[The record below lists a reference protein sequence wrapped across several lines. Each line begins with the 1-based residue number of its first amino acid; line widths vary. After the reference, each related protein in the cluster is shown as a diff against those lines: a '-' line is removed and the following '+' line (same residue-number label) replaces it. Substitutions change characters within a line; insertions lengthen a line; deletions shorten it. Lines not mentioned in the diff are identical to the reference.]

1 MSPENAINL
10 NKVSYFPL
18 EEYISKIKLTDDILN
33 HLDVTNRDFDKYINR
48 LKQYPSPTVLYFL
61 INSFLNEIIDT
72 NLIENHIIDP
82 IEINNYNVFVK
93 SLSMNNKR
101 IKELHQFVT
110 RDDTIKDYRTSE
122 VRVSALN
129 NGNEQ
134 IFWYGVNPEEINKF
148 MNDFL
153 KIYHNHSLSIFDQN
167 PFVKSALLHLLFV
180 RIHPFSDGNGR
191 TARIIHTIK
200 FTQMVNDIYKSHL
213 KISPLH
219 LSQSI
224 LLNKPTYQ
232 KRINSIYFDLEHNSN
247 EDINNFINFILDM
260 TDEQLLYMSNELD
273 NASSIM
279 ENMKDTMSFEEINRM
294 SKSMRLSR
302 RRY

>member
-1 MSPENAINL
+1 MGPNNGINL

-18 EEYISKIKLTDDILN
+18 EEYFSKIKLNDTILV
-33 HLDVTNRDFDKYINR
+33 HLDETNRDFDKYINQ
-48 LKQYPSPTVLYFL
+48 LKKFPPLTILYFL
-61 INSFLNEIIDT
+61 INSFSNEIIDT

-82 IEINNYNVFVK
+82 IEINNYNIFIK

-110 RDDTIKDYRTSE
+110 RDTILNDYRTSE
-122 VRVSALN
+122 VRVSGIN
-129 NGNEQ
+129 NGKEE

-153 KIYHNHSLSIFDQN
+153 KIYHNHSLSFINQN
-167 PFVKSALLHLLFV
+167 PFIKGALLHLLFV

-200 FTQMVNDIYKSHL
+200 FTQMVNDIYKCHL

-224 LLNKPTYQ
+224 LLNKLTYQ
-232 KRINSIYFDLEHNSN
+232 KRINNIYFDLEHDSN
-247 EDINNFINFILDM
+247 KEINDFIDFILDM
-260 TDEQLLYMSNELD
+260 TDEQLFYMGNQLE

-279 ENMKDTMSFEEINRM
+279 KNIKDTVSINEIERIA
-294 SKSMRLSR
+294 KSMRLSR
-302 RRY
+302 RR

>member
-1 MSPENAINL
+1 MGPNNGVNL

-18 EEYISKIKLTDDILN
+18 DDYFSRIKLNDDVLFHLDDTNKDFDEYINKLKKFPPLTI
-33 HLDVTNRDFDKYINR
+33 
-48 LKQYPSPTVLYFL
+48 LYFL
-61 INSFLNEIIDT
+61 INSFSNEIIDT

-110 RDDTIKDYRTSE
+110 RDTDFKDYRTNE
-122 VRVSALN
+122 VRVSAIN
-129 NGNEQ
+129 KDKEE
-134 IFWYGVNPEEINKF
+134 IFWYGANPEEINKF

-153 KIYHNHSLSIFDQN
+153 KIYHNHSLSILDQN
-167 PFVKSALLHLLFV
+167 PFIKSALLHLLFV

-224 LLNKPTYQ
+224 LLNKITYQ
-232 KRINSIYFDLEHNSN
+232 KRINNIYFDLEHDSN
-247 EDINNFINFILDM
+247 DEINDFIDFILDM
-260 TDEQLLYMSNELD
+260 TDEQLFYMGNQLN
-273 NASSIM
+273 NASILM
-279 ENMKDTMSFEEINRM
+279 ENMRDTMAIDEIEEM
-294 SKSMRLSR
+294 AKSMRLSR
-302 RRY
+302 RR

>member
-1 MSPENAINL
+1 MGPNNGINL
-10 NKVSYFPL
+10 NKVSYFSL
-18 EEYISKIKLTDDILN
+18 DEYFSRIKLNDDILF
-33 HLDVTNRDFDKYINR
+33 HLDDTNRAFDEYINK
-48 LKQYPSPTVLYFL
+48 LKKFPPLTVLYFL
-61 INSFLNEIIDT
+61 INSFSNEIIDT

-110 RDDTIKDYRTSE
+110 RDTNLNDYRTSE
-122 VRVSALN
+122 VRVSGIN
-129 NGNEQ
+129 NGKEE

-153 KIYHNHSLSIFDQN
+153 KIYHNHSLSFINQN
-167 PFVKSALLHLLFV
+167 PFIKGALLHLLFV

-200 FTQMVNDIYKSHL
+200 FTQMVNDIYKCHL

-224 LLNKPTYQ
+224 LLNKLTYQ
-232 KRINSIYFDLEHNSN
+232 KRINNIYFDLEHDSN
-247 EDINNFINFILDM
+247 KEINDFIDFILDM
-260 TDEQLLYMSNELD
+260 TDEQLFYMGNQLE

-279 ENMKDTMSFEEINRM
+279 KNIKDTVSINEIERIA
-294 SKSMRLSR
+294 KSMRLSR
-302 RRY
+302 RR

>member
-1 MSPENAINL
+1 MGPNNGINL
-10 NKVSYFPL
+10 NKVSYFSL
-18 EEYISKIKLTDDILN
+18 DEYFSRIKLNDDILF
-33 HLDVTNRDFDKYINR
+33 HLDDTNRDFDEYINK
-48 LKQYPSPTVLYFL
+48 LKKFPPLTVLYFL
-61 INSFLNEIIDT
+61 INSFSNEIIDT

-110 RDDTIKDYRTSE
+110 RDTDFKDYRTNE
-122 VRVSALN
+122 VRVSGIN
-129 NGNEQ
+129 NGKEE

-153 KIYHNHSLSIFDQN
+153 KIYHNHSLSFINQN
-167 PFVKSALLHLLFV
+167 PFIKGALLHLLFV

-200 FTQMVNDIYKSHL
+200 FTQMVNDIYKCHL

-224 LLNKPTYQ
+224 LLNKLTYQ
-232 KRINSIYFDLEHNSN
+232 KRINNIYFDLEHDSN
-247 EDINNFINFILDM
+247 KEINDFIDFILDM
-260 TDEQLLYMSNELD
+260 TDEQLFYMGNQLE

-279 ENMKDTMSFEEINRM
+279 KNIKDTVSINEIERIA
-294 SKSMRLSR
+294 KSMRLSR
-302 RRY
+302 RR

>member
-1 MSPENAINL
+1 MGPNNGVNL
-10 NKVSYFPL
+10 SKVSYFSL
-18 EEYISKIKLTDDILN
+18 DEYFSRIKLNDDILF
-33 HLDVTNRDFDKYINR
+33 HLDDTNRDFDEYINK
-48 LKQYPSPTVLYFL
+48 LKKFPPLTVLYFL
-61 INSFLNEIIDT
+61 INSFSNEIIDT

-82 IEINNYNVFVK
+82 IEINNYNVFIK

-110 RDDTIKDYRTSE
+110 RDTDFKDYRTNE
-122 VRVSALN
+122 VRVSGIN
-129 NGNEQ
+129 NGKEE

-153 KIYHNHSLSIFDQN
+153 KIYHNHSLSFINQN
-167 PFVKSALLHLLFV
+167 PFVKGALLHLLFV

-200 FTQMVNDIYKSHL
+200 FTQMVNDIYKCHL

-224 LLNKPTYQ
+224 LLNKLTYQ
-232 KRINSIYFDLEHNSN
+232 KRINNIYFDLEHDSN
-247 EDINNFINFILDM
+247 KEINDFIDFILDM
-260 TDEQLLYMSNELD
+260 TDEQLFYMGNQLE

-279 ENMKDTMSFEEINRM
+279 KNIKDTVSINEIERIA
-294 SKSMRLSR
+294 KSMRLSR
-302 RRY
+302 RR

>member
-1 MSPENAINL
+1 MGPNNGVNL
-10 NKVSYFPL
+10 SKVSYFPL
-18 EEYISKIKLTDDILN
+18 EEYFSKIKLNDTILV
-33 HLDVTNRDFDKYINR
+33 HLDETNRDFDEYINK
-48 LKQYPSPTVLYFL
+48 LKKFPPLTILYFL
-61 INSFLNEIIDT
+61 INSFSNEIIDT

-82 IEINNYNVFVK
+82 IEINNYNIFIK

-110 RDDTIKDYRTSE
+110 RDTNLNDYRTSE
-122 VRVSALN
+122 VRVSGIN
-129 NGNEQ
+129 NGKEE

-153 KIYHNHSLSIFDQN
+153 KIYHNHSLSFINQN
-167 PFVKSALLHLLFV
+167 PFVKGALLHLLFV

-200 FTQMVNDIYKSHL
+200 FTQMVNDIYKCHL

-224 LLNKPTYQ
+224 LLNKLTYQ
-232 KRINSIYFDLEHNSN
+232 KRINNIYFDLEHDSN
-247 EDINNFINFILDM
+247 KEINDFIDFILDM
-260 TDEQLLYMSNELD
+260 TDEQLFYMGNQLE

-279 ENMKDTMSFEEINRM
+279 KNIKDTVSINEIERIA
-294 SKSMRLSR
+294 KSMRLSR
-302 RRY
+302 RR

>member
-1 MSPENAINL
+1 MGPNNGVNL
-10 NKVSYFPL
+10 SKVSYFSL
-18 EEYISKIKLTDDILN
+18 DEYINKLKKFPPL
-33 HLDVTNRDFDKYINR
+33 
-48 LKQYPSPTVLYFL
+48 TVLYFL
-61 INSFLNEIIDT
+61 INSFSNEIIDT

-110 RDDTIKDYRTSE
+110 RDTDFKDYRTNE
-122 VRVSALN
+122 VRVSAIN
-129 NGNEQ
+129 NGKEE

-153 KIYHNHSLSIFDQN
+153 KIYHNHSLSILDQN
-167 PFVKSALLHLLFV
+167 PFIKSSLLHMLFV

-224 LLNKPTYQ
+224 LLNKITYQ
-232 KRINSIYFDLEHNSN
+232 KRINNIYFDLEHDSN
-247 EDINNFINFILDM
+247 KEINDFIDFILDM
-260 TDEQLLYMSNELD
+260 TDEQLFYMENKLN
-273 NASSIM
+273 NASNLM
-279 ENMKDTMSFEEINRM
+279 DNMKDTMAIDEIERM
-294 SKSMRLSR
+294 AKSMRLSR
-302 RRY
+302 RR

>member
-1 MSPENAINL
+1 MGPNNGINL
-10 NKVSYFPL
+10 NKVSYFSL
-18 EEYISKIKLTDDILN
+18 DEYFSKIKLNDTILV
-33 HLDVTNRDFDKYINR
+33 HLDETNRDFDKYINQ
-48 LKQYPSPTVLYFL
+48 LKKFPPLTILYFL
-61 INSFLNEIIDT
+61 INSFSNEIIDT

-82 IEINNYNVFVK
+82 IEINNYNIFIK

-110 RDDTIKDYRTSE
+110 RDTNLNDYRTSE
-122 VRVSALN
+122 VRVSGIN
-129 NGNEQ
+129 NGKEE

-153 KIYHNHSLSIFDQN
+153 KIYHNHSLSFINQN
-167 PFVKSALLHLLFV
+167 PFIKGALLHLLFV

-200 FTQMVNDIYKSHL
+200 FTQMVNDIYKCHL

-224 LLNKPTYQ
+224 LLNKLTYQ
-232 KRINSIYFDLEHNSN
+232 KRINNIYFDLEHDSN
-247 EDINNFINFILDM
+247 KEINDFIDFILDM
-260 TDEQLLYMSNELD
+260 TDEQLFYMGNQLE

-279 ENMKDTMSFEEINRM
+279 KNIKDTVSINEIERIA
-294 SKSMRLSR
+294 KSMRLSR
-302 RRY
+302 RR

>member
-1 MSPENAINL
+1 MGPNNGVNL
-10 NKVSYFPL
+10 SKVSYFPL
-18 EEYISKIKLTDDILN
+18 EEYFSKIKLNDTILV
-33 HLDVTNRDFDKYINR
+33 HLDETNRDFDKYINQ
-48 LKQYPSPTVLYFL
+48 LKKFPPLTILYFL
-61 INSFLNEIIDT
+61 INSFSNEIIDT

-82 IEINNYNVFVK
+82 IEINNYNIFIK

-110 RDDTIKDYRTSE
+110 RDTNLNDYRTSE
-122 VRVSALN
+122 VRVSGIN
-129 NGNEQ
+129 NGKEE

-153 KIYHNHSLSIFDQN
+153 KIYHNHSLSFINQN
-167 PFVKSALLHLLFV
+167 PFVKGALLHLLFV

-200 FTQMVNDIYKSHL
+200 FTQMVNDIYKCHL

-224 LLNKPTYQ
+224 LLNKLTYQ
-232 KRINSIYFDLEHNSN
+232 KRINNIYFDLEHDSN
-247 EDINNFINFILDM
+247 KEINDFIDFILDM
-260 TDEQLLYMSNELD
+260 TDEQLFYMGNQLE

-279 ENMKDTMSFEEINRM
+279 KNIKDTVSINEIERIA
-294 SKSMRLSR
+294 KSMRLSR
-302 RRY
+302 RR

>member
-1 MSPENAINL
+1 MGPNNGINL

-18 EEYISKIKLTDDILN
+18 EEYFSKIKLNDTILV
-33 HLDVTNRDFDKYINR
+33 HLDETNRDFDKYINQ
-48 LKQYPSPTVLYFL
+48 LKKFPPLTILYFL
-61 INSFLNEIIDT
+61 INSFSNEIIDT

-82 IEINNYNVFVK
+82 IEINNYNIFIK

-110 RDDTIKDYRTSE
+110 RDTNLNDYRTSE
-122 VRVSALN
+122 VRVSGIN
-129 NGNEQ
+129 NGKEE

-153 KIYHNHSLSIFDQN
+153 KIYHNHSLSFINQN
-167 PFVKSALLHLLFV
+167 PFIKGALLHLLFV

-200 FTQMVNDIYKSHL
+200 FTQMVNDIYKCHL

-224 LLNKPTYQ
+224 LLNKLTYQ
-232 KRINSIYFDLEHNSN
+232 KRINNIYFDLEHDSN
-247 EDINNFINFILDM
+247 KEINDFIDFILDM
-260 TDEQLLYMSNELD
+260 TDEQLFYMGNQLE

-279 ENMKDTMSFEEINRM
+279 KNIKDTVSINEIERIA
-294 SKSMRLSR
+294 KSMRLSR
-302 RRY
+302 RR

>member
-1 MSPENAINL
+1 MGPSNGVNL
-10 NKVSYFPL
+10 SKVSYFPL
-18 EEYISKIKLTDDILN
+18 EEYFSKIKLNDTILV
-33 HLDVTNRDFDKYINR
+33 HLDETNRDFDKYINQ
-48 LKQYPSPTVLYFL
+48 LKKFPPLTILYFL
-61 INSFLNEIIDT
+61 INSFSNEIIDT

-82 IEINNYNVFVK
+82 IEINNYNIFIK

-110 RDDTIKDYRTSE
+110 RDTNLNDYRTSE
-122 VRVSALN
+122 VRVSGIN
-129 NGNEQ
+129 NGKEE

-153 KIYHNHSLSIFDQN
+153 KIYHNHSLSFINQN
-167 PFVKSALLHLLFV
+167 PFIKGALLHLLFV

-200 FTQMVNDIYKSHL
+200 FTQMVNDIYKCHL

-224 LLNKPTYQ
+224 LLNKITYQ
-232 KRINSIYFDLEHNSN
+232 KRINNIYFDLEHDSN
-247 EDINNFINFILDM
+247 KEINDFIDFILDM
-260 TDEQLLYMSNELD
+260 TDEQLFYMGNQLE

-279 ENMKDTMSFEEINRM
+279 KNIKDTVSINEIERIA
-294 SKSMRLSR
+294 KSMRLSR
-302 RRY
+302 RR